1 MLQSSSNTL
10 HSSNQDF
17 RSIQVLSTFKL
28 NLSLKFK
35 CLNAPNKSWGVEQ
48 RHIILRRNKLIFWG
62 YVGHEIGILW
72 PNHYI
77 NMVII
82 LWNYMILFFLPLM
95 IFYWKLKQ
103 IQGNESKDTV
113 TRPEVSEVDPQ
124 EKQKVT
130 RSELSKL
137 IKENINSSQ
146 YISSA
151 KQSKGQK
158 DWDMLNLCTYLDLVY
173 KHPRRVS

>member
-10 HSSNQDF
+10 HSSDQDF

-137 IKENINSSQ
+137 IKEN
-146 YISSA
+146 
-151 KQSKGQK
+151 KKSKV
-158 DWDMLNLCTYLDLVY
+158 NI
-173 KHPRRVS
+173 